1 METLAKND
9 KNRKTWVSGILAIIF
24 VVAASVGCG
33 GDTGSNGVGVDS
45 ARAYVANMGSN
56 NVSVINTATN
66 ALVATVTVGD
76 QPSDLALTP
85 DGSRA
90 YVTNN
95 NSGTVSVI
103 GTATNTVV
111 ATVPVCC
118 VPFAIAI
125 H

>member
-9 KNRKTWVSGILAIIF
+9 KNGKTWVSGILAIIF
-24 VVAASVGCG
+24 VAAASG
-33 GDTGSNGVGVDS
+33 GDTGSNGIGVDS

-103 GTATNTVV
+103 ATATNTVV

>member
-9 KNRKTWVSGILAIIF
+9 KNGKTWVSGILAIIF
-24 VVAASVGCG
+24 VAAASG
-33 GDTGSNGVGVDS
+33 GDTGSNGIGVDS

-56 NVSVINTATN
+56 NVSVIN
-66 ALVATVTVGD
+66 
-76 QPSDLALTP
+76 
-85 DGSRA
+85 
-90 YVTNN
+90 
-95 NSGTVSVI
+95 SGTVSVI
-103 GTATNTVV
+103 ATATNTVV